1 MAVVNRRIE
10 EKIERRKMAKKAEI
24 VKPAV
29 ITSSTIQMLSVQQR
43 IFIIRGKQ
51 VMVDRDLATL
61 YGVETRVLKQAV
73 NRNPERFPE
82 EFMFQLD
89 NQEFEKWR
97 SQIVMSNSDKMG
109 LRHRPYVFTEQGVA
123 MLSAV
128 LKSPTAISVSIGIM
142 NAFVAAR
149 RLMLQNREH
158 ELAINELRM
167 KMQMLEDAL
176 ENNLGA
182 VNDLSEE
189 MRAEL
194 DNIYNAIGALSM
206 KYQEPPKKDKPN
218 PVGFAATEARYE
230 EERRRKAEEAKKDN

>member
-1 MAVVNRRIE
+1 
-10 EKIERRKMAKKAEI
+10 MAKGRKINIDNKAI
-24 VKPAV
+24 RPVAIK
-29 ITSSTIQMLSVQQR
+29 STTVQMLSVQQR
-43 IFIIRGKQ
+43 IFIIRDKQ
-51 VMVDRDLATL
+51 VMADRDLAAL

-73 NRNPERFPE
+73 KRNPERFPE

-109 LRHRPYVFTEQGVA
+109 LRYRPFVFTEQGVA

-149 RLMLQNREH
+149 RLLLQNREH
-158 ELAINELRM
+158 EMAINELRL
-167 KMQMLEDAL
+167 KMQMLEDAV

-189 MRAEL
+189 MRQEL
-194 DNIYNAIGALSM
+194 DNIYNAIGALSV
-206 KYQEPPKKDKPN
+206 KVQETPKKKPMN
-218 PVGFAATEARYE
+218 AIGFAATEARYE
-230 EERRRKAEEAKKDN
+230 EERRKKNEETNKNQ